1 MATSLGDAALDELVA
16 VLQAATSAD
25 RDLRTK
31 AEARLGELSRTP
43 GYATKLCSVF
53 SFPPLTGG
61 ERQISAHLVCL
72 IQASTPLYP
81 SRPPCMPIM

>member
-25 RDLRTK
+25 RDLMSLWC
-31 AEARLGELSRTP
+31 A

>member
-43 GYATKLCSVF
+43 GTHTCLYVV
-53 SFPPLTGG
+53 G
-61 ERQISAHLVCL
+61 EGQGE
-72 IQASTPLYP
+72 
-81 SRPPCMPIM
+81 